1 MAFGNSVNSIRRLEI
16 WRRNIGRSLAVFVWI
31 AVIAAVSPAAGAATH
46 KVIFDTDLLMPP
58 QDDGSALVL
67 ALNSPDEIEVVGIT
81 IVAGNHNLATE
92 VAHALRLLE
101 IIGREEIPVYA
112 GAAQPLQHNKSDYTV
127 GGWGKWWSTDPAE
140 EPTGGFATRK
150 KLADTAGVDFIVKTV
165 MENPRE
171 ITILAVGPLTNI
183 ALAIRREPRFA
194 AAVKRMV
201 IMGGAIASLPDGGG
215 NQTPKAEFNF
225 WVDPEAAKIVLRA
238 GIPITLSPLN
248 VAAQARFTLEWHKKL
263 LSADTA
269 VTSLIKQRLAGND
282 EPMSFPRMMWD
293 QLATATLIDPTL
305 FKIKELYVDVDTNQ
319 GDNYGA
325 SVGTETIGPGMEGA
339 RKMHVEYDVDA
350 ERFNQLYVERMTR
363 SRRGK

>member
-1 MAFGNSVNSIRRLEI
+1 MSFDNTVESIKRLQI
-16 WRRNIGRSLAVFVWI
+16 MQGDTVRSLTALVWI
-31 AVIAAVSPAAGAATH
+31 VVLAAVLPGAGAATH
-46 KVIFDTDLLMPP
+46 KIIFDTDFLMPP

-67 ALNSPDEIEVVGIT
+67 ALNSPGEIEVVGIT

-92 VAHALRLLE
+92 VAHALQLLE

-112 GAAQPLQHNKSDYTV
+112 GAAQPLQHKKSDYAV

-140 EPTGGFATRK
+140 EPTGGFAARK
-150 KLADTAGVDFIVKTV
+150 KLAGANAVDFIVKTV
-165 MENPRE
+165 IKNPGE

-183 ALAIRREPRFA
+183 ALAIGQEPRFA

-201 IMGGAIASLPDGGG
+201 IMGGAIASLPDGAG

-269 VTSLIKQRLAGND
+269 VTRLIKQRLAGRD
-282 EPMSFPRMMWD
+282 QPLSFPRMMWD
-293 QLATATLIDPTL
+293 QLAAATLIDPAL
-305 FKIKELYVDVDTNQ
+305 FKIKELYVDVDTNR
-319 GDNYGA
+319 GANYGA
-325 SVGTETIGPGMEGA
+325 SVGAEKIGPGMEGA
-339 RKMHVEYDVDA
+339 RRMQVEYDVDA
-350 ERFNQLYVERMTR
+350 EGFNQLYVERMTR
-363 SRRGK
+363 SGRAK